1 MKNWINNMDKKLD
14 SMGAKL
20 AKKEITIPT
29 DLVAAVVFFVA
40 GVVLL
45 LLVPSQVTVGKDE
58 VVSGAA
64 FPTYL
69 CYLMVGGSIL
79 IFIQNILK
87 IVRKEPI
94 ETKTINALVEVK
106 ALIIFGILVA
116 FWLIC
121 SLTDLFVIGAI
132 WCAVAFLLFFRC
144 KNKLYYVITITVAIS
159 IWAAFRFVLN
169 VNF

>member
-1 MKNWINNMDKKLD
+1 MNNWIKNIDEKLD
-14 SMGAKL
+14 KMGNKL
-20 AKKEITIPT
+20 AEKEITIPT
-29 DLVAAVVFFVA
+29 DIVAAVVFLAA
-40 GVVLL
+40 GIVLL
-45 LLVPSQVTVGKDE
+45 LLVPAQVTVGKNE

-69 CYLMVGGSIL
+69 CYLMVGGSVLIL
-79 IFIQNILK
+79 IQNILK

-106 ALIIFGILVA
+106 AFIIFGILVG

-121 SLTDLFVIGAI
+121 NLTDLFVIGAI
-132 WCAVAFLLFFRC
+132 WCAFAFLVFFRC
-144 KNKLYYVITITVAIS
+144 KKKLYYAITITAAIT

>member
-1 MKNWINNMDKKLD
+1 MKDWINNMDEKLD

-29 DLVAAVVFFVA
+29 DFVAAGVFFLI

-45 LLVPSQVTVGKDE
+45 LCVPSQTTVGADE

-69 CYLMVGGSIL
+69 CYIMIGGSVL
-79 IFIQNILK
+79 VAVQNILK

-106 ALIIFGILVA
+106 ALVIFGILVV

-121 SLTDLFVIGAI
+121 SFFTL
-132 WCAVAFLLFFRC
+132 AFTHH
-144 KNKLYYVITITVAIS
+144 IEQ
-159 IWAAFRFVLN
+159 
-169 VNF
+169 